1 MALTLG
7 DDTRYDRVVD
17 AASRNHTPIQNSS
30 QSSSVIATSPRS
42 NSGSHTLSYAI
53 RLAANKK
60 RHPRLPTPPDST
72 RPSLENPSEVTSTPH
87 LAFDP
92 DHWQTP
98 AGHSDQS
105 ASPPPSPPLSPA
117 PVSLEYIISQVR
129 DVLTGKAAVRKI
141 SNVTSELYQQLDAQ
155 AQVDVDLAGWD
166 GVKWVYSGTVHD
178 LVGVSILT
186 LFSSRV
192 DFHRGDLIVGG
203 KVSFGNEI
211 MTALFLDLQRDNTSY
226 PIHYGTSQ
234 IRTFGQANIDLTV
247 GSKSPDY
254 ALYEVVEDE
263 NSTNITPTIA
273 WEIEYA
279 ENERK
284 LEMDAARLICLSK
297 GLVQLVVTVKITHE
311 PNTFPKMLKRVVWHH
326 WEMDAARFGQV
337 DDPTNTLL
345 LNNPVPHPQGD
356 QTSPP
361 SYEAHVEIDEDIY
374 RLVAHVTKSYQ
385 V

>member
-1 MALTLG
+1 MPG
-7 DDTRYDRVVD
+7 
-17 AASRNHTPIQNSS
+17 PESS
-30 QSSSVIATSPRS
+30 ESE
-42 NSGSHTLSYAI
+42 
-53 RLAANKK
+53 
-60 RHPRLPTPPDST
+60 ST
-72 RPSLENPSEVTSTPH
+72 RAIVRNGRSAITGLVKTFALVTMSKRSPCDED
-87 LAFDP
+87 LS
-92 DHWQTP
+92 

-166 GVKWVYSGTVHD
+166 GVRWVYSGTVHD
-178 LVGVSILT
+178 LVRVSILT

-273 WEIEYA
+273 WEIGYA
-279 ENERK
+279 ENERNWK
-284 LEMDAARLICLSK
+284 WMRH
-297 GLVQLVVTVKITHE
+297 G
-311 PNTFPKMLKRVVWHH
+311 
-326 WEMDAARFGQV
+326 
-337 DDPTNTLL
+337 
-345 LNNPVPHPQGD
+345 
-356 QTSPP
+356 
-361 SYEAHVEIDEDIY
+361 
-374 RLVAHVTKSYQ
+374 
-385 V
+385 

>member
-1 MALTLG
+1 MPG
-7 DDTRYDRVVD
+7 
-17 AASRNHTPIQNSS
+17 PESS
-30 QSSSVIATSPRS
+30 ESE
-42 NSGSHTLSYAI
+42 
-53 RLAANKK
+53 
-60 RHPRLPTPPDST
+60 ST
-72 RPSLENPSEVTSTPH
+72 RAIVRNGRSAITGLVKTFALVTMSKRSPCDED
-87 LAFDP
+87 LS
-92 DHWQTP
+92 
-98 AGHSDQS
+98 AGHSVQS
-105 ASPPPSPPLSPA
+105 ASPPPLSPA

-141 SNVTSELYQQLDAQ
+141 SNVTSELCQQLDAQ
-155 AQVDVDLAGWD
+155 AQVDVNLAGWD

-178 LVGVSILT
+178 LVGAILT
-186 LFSSRV
+186 SFSSRV
-192 DFHRGDLIVGG
+192 DFHRGDLIVGC

-254 ALYEVVEDE
+254 ALYEVVGDE

-273 WEIEYA
+273 WEIGYA

-311 PNTFPKMLKRVVWHH
+311 PNTFPKMLKQVVWHH
-326 WEMDAARFGQV
+326 WEIDVARFGQV

-361 SYEAHVEIDEDIY
+361 PYEAHVEIDKDIY
-374 RLVAHVTKSYQ
+374 RLVAHVTESYH
-385 V
+385 VRHWLLMLRTLSDEMLNKFFFCRYIPCAMGMRIRLSLSFIGIYIAIPMSPT